1 MEVTLDNQ
9 RSRPAELTGAAFAK
23 LLECLD
29 ADRERAGEKYE
40 DLRRTLLR
48 FFEWRGAP
56 FPEEHT
62 DETLD
67 RVARKLDAGVEVQNL
82 GGYCYEVARLVF
94 LETLKGRD
102 SKRAPLDEA
111 EFTVSAPNVAA
122 ELDEAEEHGR
132 RLECLENCLRR
143 LPVESRELITEYYRD
158 DRRDR
163 IDRRT
168 TLAAR
173 LGIRRGALANRA
185 QRVRDK
191 LERCVTVCLKKKRAR

>member
-1 MEVTLDNQ
+1 MASGRRGDG
-9 RSRPAELTGAAFAK
+9 GADEAFLPRIA
-23 LLECLD
+23 
-29 ADRERAGEKYE
+29 A
-40 DLRRTLLR
+40 RTI
-48 FFEWRGAP
+48 A
-56 FPEEHT
+56 T
-62 DETLD
+62 S
-67 RVARKLDAGVEVQNL
+67 

-111 EFTVSAPNVAA
+111 EFTASAANVAA
-122 ELDEAEEHGR
+122 ELAEAEEHGR
-132 RLECLENCLRR
+132 RLECLEHCLRR

-163 IDRRT
+163 IERRT

-185 QRVRDK
+185 QRMRDK
-191 LERCVTVCLKKKRAR
+191 LERCVTICLKKKRRDKVELTELA